1 MAPLAPFA
9 IAATAA
15 AGVVGAIGASQA
27 AKAAKAT
34 GIANQQGYERAAQ
47 VIDQQQQVVDAQYNN
62 ELFKFNRSLKQNQSN
77 TEALYLKSGVDL
89 SGTAEIVLADNA
101 RLAQYEMNVMDYN
114 NKLAKKKLDD
124 EAKANSTLQK
134 GEEVYMKSGM
144 LGTITGLTDKVV
156 TIEAADGVKL
166 KFLRSQIGGT
176 TEKIF
181 NAEKTETQPVAS
193 K

>member
-1 MAPLAPFA
+1 MAPLAPIA

-34 GIANQQGYERAAQ
+34 GIANQQGYERAAK
-47 VIDQQQQVVDAQYNN
+47 VIEQQQEVVDAQYNN

-89 SGTAEIVLADNA
+89 SGTAEDVLAENA

-114 NKLAKKKLDD
+114 RKLSKKKLDD
-124 EAKANSTLQK
+124 DAVQMRYRGEIAMAEGANLASSYKYKAIGSLLSGATGSTQLA
-134 GEEVYMKSGM
+134 
-144 LGTITGLTDKVV
+144 GTYYPSLLT
-156 TIEAADGVKL
+156 
-166 KFLRSQIGGT
+166 
-176 TEKIF
+176 
-181 NAEKTETQPVAS
+181 
-193 K
+193 

>member
-1 MAPLAPFA
+1 MGPLAPFA

-34 GIANQQGYERAAQ
+34 GIANQQGYERAAK
-47 VIDQQQQVVDAQYNN
+47 VIEQQQEVVDAQYNN

-89 SGTAEIVLADNA
+89 SGTAEIELADNA

-114 NKLAKKKLDD
+114 RKLAKKKLDD
-124 EAKANSTLQK
+124 DAVQMRYRGEISAAEGANLASSYKYKAVGSLL
-134 GEEVYMKSGM
+134 SGAGGAAQ
-144 LGTITGLTDKVV
+144 LPGTYYPSL
-156 TIEAADGVKL
+156 L
-166 KFLRSQIGGT
+166 
-176 TEKIF
+176 
-181 NAEKTETQPVAS
+181 P
-193 K
+193 